1 MYICKYDIYF
11 IILLC
16 FIIYLYLNQNKNEG
30 FQSTA
35 TGYQADIE
43 AIRNLSSI
51 ATQLTT
57 NNNLTMPGILN
68 ITNSLSANDNIS
80 VTNKTNEGGRIR
92 ILNSLKDGKKDQ
104 TNDWSIWNM
113 TGGYG
118 NKLSFWRYNGDGT
131 NAGSL
136 MDLNDNGTVKIN
148 GKLATNNLDPNNMP
162 DGWSG
167 GIRTYDLYSSAT
179 IACGPDG
186 KQIKSYLNSSGDG
199 YFAGNLNVGSLKI
212 GNTVIN
218 EDHLKI
224 LTTAKFPG
232 DFTVGGNIILDGDNK
247 WIIHSPDDGR
257 KTLYI
262 APMENGG
269 WNWSKQ
275 FKWN

>member
-1 MYICKYDIYF
+1 
-11 IILLC
+11 
-16 FIIYLYLNQNKNEG
+16 LNQNKNEG
-30 FQSTA
+30 FQSTT

-80 VTNKTNEGGRIR
+80 VTNKTVEGGRIR

-232 DFTVGGNIILDGDNK
+232 NLSVVGDIVFDGDNK
-247 WIIHSPDDGR
+247 WIIHTPDDGR
-257 KTLYI
+257 KSLMI
-262 APMENGG
+262 APMGNGG
-269 WNWSKQ
+269 WNWEKQ
-275 FKWN
+275 FKLN

>member
-1 MYICKYDIYF
+1 
-11 IILLC
+11 
-16 FIIYLYLNQNKNEG
+16 
-30 FQSTA
+30 
-35 TGYQADIE
+35 
-43 AIRNLSSI
+43 
-51 ATQLTT
+51 
-57 NNNLTMPGILN
+57 MPGILN

-104 TNDWSIWNM
+104 TNDWSLWNM
-113 TGGYG
+113 TGDYG

-218 EDHLKI
+218 ENHLKI

-232 DFTVGGNIILDGDNK
+232 DLSVVGDIVLDGDNK
-247 WIIHSPDDGR
+247 WVIHTPDDGR
-257 KTLYI
+257 KSLYI

-269 WNWSKQ
+269 WNWGKQ

>member
-1 MYICKYDIYF
+1 MNICKYDIYF

-16 FIIYLYLNQNKNEG
+16 FIIYLYFNKSEK
-30 FQSTA
+30 FQSTSS
-35 TGYQADIE
+35 GYQADIE

-57 NNNLTMPGILN
+57 NNNLTVPGILN

-218 EDHLKI
+218 ENHLKI
-224 LTTAKFPG
+224 LTTAKFP
-232 DFTVGGNIILDGDNK
+232 VI
-247 WIIHSPDDGR
+247 
-257 KTLYI
+257 
-262 APMENGG
+262 
-269 WNWSKQ
+269 
-275 FKWN
+275 